1 MSKKYIIATL
11 AILLL
16 PLTLGAQGLRGSYFL
31 DNSIVRTKLNPAFS
45 PRANYFQLPVLSNT
59 GVGVYGNIGASNVL
73 YPMDGSLYLFLN
85 KNVSADQFVNSL
97 PAMPGIEIGRAHV

>member
-45 PRANYFQLPVLSNT
+45 PREPTISNCR
-59 GVGVYGNIGASNVL
+59 S
-73 YPMDGSLYLFLN
+73 
-85 KNVSADQFVNSL
+85 
-97 PAMPGIEIGRAHV
+97 